1 MDISKLCIHPDDT
14 IRQAIASIDQG
25 VSGIALVLDGEQRL
39 VGTITDGDV
48 RRAMLAGKTLET
60 QVSVLLSHKVGSFY
74 PIPVTAPVG
83 VKSEELIQLMKERVV
98 RQIPLLDET
107 GRVVDLA
114 VLDDQLGY
122 LDLPLQAVIMAG
134 GFGSRLRPLTDELP
148 KPMLPI
154 NGRPIMERIIEQLRE
169 VGIRKIHVTTHY
181 KPEKIVDH
189 FGDGRRFGVDIT
201 YINESSPLGTGGAL
215 GLMPVPE
222 EPLLVIN
229 GDILTQVNFRRLF
242 EYHKEQKAEMTIS
255 VQRYEMQVPYGVIEC
270 DGSRVVSLSEKPQME
285 FLVNAGIYLLE
296 PEILRFIPSNTYFDM
311 TDLIQR
317 VLDEKRMAVTFPI
330 REYWHDIGRHDDY
343 AQAQDDA
350 GSGKAAK

>member
-1 MDISKLCIHPDDT
+1 MDISKICIHPDDT
-14 IRQAIASIDQG
+14 IRQAIAGIDQG
-25 VSGIALVLDGEQRL
+25 VSGIALILDGEQRL
-39 VGTITDGDV
+39 LGTVTDGDV
-48 RRAMLAGKTLET
+48 RRAMLMGMTLET
-60 QVSVLLSHKVGSFY
+60 QVSVLLSRKTGTIY
-74 PIPVTAPVG
+74 PVPITAPV
-83 VKSEELIQLMKERVV
+83 SAQPEELIQLMKERVV
-98 RQIPLLDET
+98 RQIPLLDEA

-114 VLDDQLGY
+114 VLDDHLRY

-154 NGRPIMERIIEQLRE
+154 NGRPIMERIVEQLRQA
-169 VGIRKIHVTTHY
+169 GIRKISVTTHY

-189 FGDGRRFGVDIT
+189 FGDGRRFGVNIT
-201 YINESSPLGTGGAL
+201 YVNERFPLGTGGAL
-215 GLMPVPE
+215 GTMPVPE
-222 EPLLVIN
+222 EPLLVVN
-229 GDILTQVNFRRLF
+229 GDIFTQVNFRMLF
-242 EYHKEQKAEMTIS
+242 EYHKEQKAEMTIA

-270 DGSRVVSLSEKPQME
+270 DGSRVVSLSEKPKME

-296 PEILRFIPSNTYFDM
+296 PAMLKFIPSNTYFDM

-317 VLDEKRMAVTFPI
+317 VLDENGMVVTFPI
-330 REYWHDIGRHDDY
+330 YEYWQDIGHHDDY